1 MSLFVQARLQLHYG
15 KSLQFYEA
23 MAQVVPAAERS
34 GWRLVGSWQNISG
47 DLHEVLDLWEVPD
60 ANAVP
65 ATLMALAT
73 DPSMGPV
80 LEQLSQAVIREELTL
95 CAKTPFSP

>member
-1 MSLFVQARLQLHYG
+1 MTLHVQARIHLVYG
-15 KSLQFYEA
+15 MSAQFNENMAKLVPYVEA
-23 MAQVVPAAERS
+23 T
-34 GWRLVGSWQNISG
+34 GWKLVGSWQNISG
-47 DLHEVLDLWEVPD
+47 DIHEVLDLWEVPD

-73 DPSMGPV
+73 NPEVGPI
-80 LEQLSQAVIREELTL
+80 LEAISQAAIREELTL